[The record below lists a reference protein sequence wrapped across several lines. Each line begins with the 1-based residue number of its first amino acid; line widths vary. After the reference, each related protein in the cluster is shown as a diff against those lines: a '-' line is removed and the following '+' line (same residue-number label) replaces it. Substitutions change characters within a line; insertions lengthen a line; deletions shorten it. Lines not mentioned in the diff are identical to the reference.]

1 MNGRCV
7 FPRSR
12 APMTATNASL
22 PTHPTPSHSR
32 PPSLTT
38 GLILCALIGVAAT
51 WLGARFPIVGAPIA
65 GLLLGLLIGNVFTLP
80 THTEHGI
87 QFSVKKLLKWAIIG
101 LGLQLPL
108 QQLWSVGRESLSIT
122 LVTLSLAFAVAII
135 VGKWL
140 KLPRNLTLL
149 IGAGTAICG
158 GSAIAAVAPIIDAEE
173 QDLALSLTTI
183 FLFNLIAVFLFP
195 FGGHLLGLD
204 DAAFGVWSGTAIND
218 TSSVV
223 AAAYSYSH
231 EAGDIA
237 TIVKLT
243 RASLILPVAL
253 ILSVLYTRKQRA
265 EGQVSLQKVFPW
277 FILGFVA
284 AAVIHT
290 LGIFPPT
297 LEHFLL
303 RLANFLL
310 VMALVAVGLGSDLR
324 RLLHAGI
331 RPMFL
336 GLGVWAAVALSA
348 LVLMK
353 FQGFW

>member
-1 MNGRCV
+1 MSTTAARTS
-7 FPRSR
+7 PPEDR
-12 APMTATNASL
+12 AL
-22 PTHPTPSHSR
+22 PR
-32 PPSLTT
+32 PPSRST
-38 GLILCALIGVAAT
+38 GLLLCAAIGVAAW
-51 WLGARFPIVGAPIA
+51 WLGGRFPLVGAPIA

-80 THTEHGI
+80 AHTETGI

-122 LVTLSLAFAVAII
+122 LVTLSLAFVVALLA
-135 VGKWL
+135 GRWL
-140 KLPRNLTLL
+140 KLPRGLTLL
-149 IGAGTAICG
+149 VGAGTAICG
-158 GSAIAAVAPIIDAEE
+158 GSAIAAVAPIIDANK

-183 FLFNLIAVFLFP
+183 FLFNLVAVFLFP
-195 FGGHLLGLD
+195 FTGHLLGLD

-253 ILSVLYTRKQRA
+253 AISVVYTREKS
-265 EGQVSLQKVFPW
+265 GDSQVSMIDIFPW

-290 LGIFPPT
+290 LGILPT
-297 LEHFLL
+297 KVEGILL
-303 RLANFLL
+303 AAANFML

-324 RLLHAGI
+324 KLLHAGV
-331 RPMFL
+331 RPVFL
-336 GLGVWAAVALSA
+336 GLLVWAAVALSA
-348 LVLMK
+348 LAIMK
-353 FQGFW
+353 AQGLW